1 MSRTSLTARRM
12 MVVGGGLILGA
23 AFALSA
29 KSQTAPAAAPP
40 AAPAA
45 ASPSPARLAL
55 ENRKAVYTLI
65 GNNFKPL
72 GAVLKGSPYDAA
84 TIQKSIARLVF
95 LSGLLDDAFPEVS
108 NVGEPDTKAKP
119 DIWTSRADFDKKTK
133 DFQTHLIA
141 LQVLNDTDKEATEAF
156 KTAATAIGQDCKAC
170 HDAYRVK

>member
-45 ASPSPARLAL
+45 ASPSPARLAI

-95 LSGLLDDAFPEVS
+95 LSAF
-108 NVGEPDTKAKP
+108 
-119 DIWTSRADFDKKTK
+119 WT
-133 DFQTHLIA
+133 THFPKFPTSANPTPRPSPIFGPAALIS
-141 LQVLNDTDKEATEAF
+141 TRRPRIF
-156 KTAATAIGQDCKAC
+156 KRTS
-170 HDAYRVK
+170 